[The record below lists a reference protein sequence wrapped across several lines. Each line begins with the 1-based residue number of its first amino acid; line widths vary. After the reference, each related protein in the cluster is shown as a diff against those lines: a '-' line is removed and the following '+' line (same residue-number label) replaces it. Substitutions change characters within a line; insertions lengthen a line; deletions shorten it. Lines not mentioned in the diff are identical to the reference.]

1 MEAADWVS
9 LGDEELLERRI
20 SKLGLRIEDTPL
32 EPLVRQLYDENPVL
46 QMIREVAL
54 QIRNDFGWKRRT

>member
-20 SKLGLRIEDTPL
+20 SKLGLKLKGTALKPL
-32 EPLVRQLYDENPVL
+32 IKEP
-46 QMIREVAL
+46 
-54 QIRNDFGWKRRT
+54 